1 MRIPPQIS
9 STSIYRSA
17 TAKRKNLLRLL
28 ALLCV
33 VSVVAA
39 VVGSSSSAAGSLGQL
54 LNRASIIFSGNKTRT
69 ASVKAA
75 RVSAALNSAA
85 PEPQSPSATMTTER
99 RLHTATR
106 LADGRVLIA
115 GGENTN
121 GVLNQTEIYDPAGN
135 TFSVAANM
143 GAARADHSA
152 TLLSD
157 GRVLLAGGR
166 NASGALAT
174 TEFFDPTTGTFTS
187 GPALSVARTGHS
199 ATLFADG
206 RILFAGGDGGGSAEI
221 LDLTLSNSS
230 AAGSLNTARSTHS
243 AALLQDGRVLIV
255 GGRDAGGN
263 ELSSG
268 EIFDGSS
275 FTAVSGAL
283 TVARV
288 HALLRVLFDG
298 KVQVIGGSNDGSME
312 IYDPQIQTFGA
323 YAHVLPES
331 DTCVGL
337 PAQVQ
342 ASQTRAALFHN
353 GQADAVFDRTS
364 HSITELAGQAIAVGG
379 VNSGGAVLGSTP
391 LFTSSAAAISTD
403 KLDYAPGETAYIHGR
418 GFQAGETVR
427 LKIHEDP
434 HTPQERGLDVVAD
447 ADGNF
452 SGEYL
457 VQDYDLAMKFIV
469 GARGLSSGRSAQT
482 TFTDNKGLTVTKAGT
497 GTGTVTGTGNITS
510 GTFINCGADCFES
523 VNNNE
528 IVTLTQSA
536 NAGSIFTGWNVAG
549 GATSLSG
556 GCTTAGPTCS
566 FNMNNLAI
574 TVTATFTPNDS
585 VDSVAVGSQ
594 SGAVTYGTGGSVTF
608 PITVNRGITTGA
620 FSANLTIGALPVG
633 ATALFSPNPVAFA
646 AGDNSKTSTLTI
658 TTANTTPAVTAT
670 SFTVT
675 ATNTTLASDN
685 ASGNGSLTVSK
696 AHLSV
701 TADNKSR
708 LYGDSN
714 PTFTATLAGFK
725 NGETLA
731 TSGVTGSPTFSGTG
745 PSSIGTTSS
754 GPYTITPAQG
764 TLAANNYDFT
774 PFNNGTLTIDK
785 AHLSVTA
792 DDKNRFY
799 GDANPTF
806 TATLAG
812 FKNGE
817 TLATSGVTG
826 SPTFSG
832 TGPSSIGTTAPG
844 PYTITPA
851 QGTLAANN
859 YDFTPFNNGTLTID
873 KAHLSVTADDK
884 NRFYGDANPTFTA
897 TLTGFRNGETL
908 ATSGVTGSPTFS
920 GTGPSSI
927 GTTAPGP
934 YTITPAQGTLAA
946 NNYDF
951 TPFNNGTLTINK
963 ATLTVTADNTSRD
976 YGDANPTFTASYS
989 GFKNGEVLATS
1000 GVTGSPSLTTTATAT
1015 SAVAGSPYTITAT
1028 LGTLAAGNYQFT
1040 FVNGQLT
1047 ITPRALDVTAKNQS
1061 KSYGD
1066 TFTFT
1071 GTEFISGTGQ
1081 LVNSDS
1087 VTSVTLTS
1095 TGAVATATVA
1105 GSSYS
1110 IVPSAAVGSGLVN
1123 YAINYHNGA
1132 LTVDKR
1138 LATWTTNANSKTYGD
1153 MDPAP
1158 LTTGSGSN
1166 FVAGDSVTATYSR
1179 VAGENASPP
1188 TYHIS
1193 ATLSATPLTALDNY
1207 IITNAGAEFTI
1218 NKRLATWNTNA
1229 NSKTYGDIDP
1239 APLTTGSGSNFV
1251 AGDSVTATY
1260 SRVAGEDGSPPTYHI
1275 SATLSATPLTALD
1288 NYIITNAGAEFTINK
1303 RLATWTTNAN
1313 SKTYGD
1319 MDPAPLTTGSGSN
1332 FVAGDSVTATYSRVA
1347 GENASP
1353 PTYHISATLS
1363 ATPLTALDNYII
1375 TNAGAE
1381 FTINKRLA
1389 TWTTNANS
1397 KTYGDMDPPPLT
1409 TGSGSNFVSGDS
1421 VTATYSRV
1429 AGENASPPT
1438 YHISATLSATP
1449 LTALDNYI
1457 ITNGGAEFTINK
1469 RLATWTTNAN
1479 SKTYGDMDPA
1489 PLTTG

>member
-1 MRIPPQIS
+1 MRIPPQTS

-54 LNRASIIFSGNKTRT
+54 LNRASIIFSVNKTRT

-85 PEPQSPSATMTTER
+85 PDPQSPSATMTTER

-685 ASGNGSLTVSK
+685 ASSNGSLTVSK

-754 GPYTITPAQG
+754 
-764 TLAANNYDFT
+764 
-774 PFNNGTLTIDK
+774 
-785 AHLSVTA
+785 
-792 DDKNRFY
+792 
-799 GDANPTF
+799 
-806 TATLAG
+806 
-812 FKNGE
+812 
-817 TLATSGVTG
+817 
-826 SPTFSG
+826 
-832 TGPSSIGTTAPG
+832 G

-1166 FVAGDSVTATYSR
+1166 FVSGDSVTATYSR

-1218 NKRLATWNTNA
+1218 NKR
-1229 NSKTYGDIDP
+1229 
-1239 APLTTGSGSNFV
+1239 PLTIKADNKIKSFGGGPIAFTVSYLTLVNGDTPASLGGTLAFNFV
-1251 AGDSVTATY
+1251 D
-1260 SRVAGEDGSPPTYHI
+1260 
-1275 SATLSATPLTALD
+1275 TLTTPGGVHTITPSGLTSS
-1288 NYIITNAGAEFTINK
+1288 NYIITFMNGSLYVLQAPSNITVNADAGLCSAALTDTPVAM
-1303 RLATWTTNAN
+1303 LGTPT
-1313 SKTYGD
+1313 
-1319 MDPAPLTTGSGSN
+1319 PLTPLVIGR
-1332 FVAGDSVTATYSRVA
+1332 AGVPAGNIFPVGATVL
-1347 GENASP
+1347 
-1353 PTYHISATLS
+1353 TYSATLGI
-1363 ATPLTALDNYII
+1363 TTVTAMQTVTVDDNQLPVINLKAPIELWPPDHKYVTIRMADLVLSVTDNCNTTIPI
-1375 TNAGAE
+1375 TNVLITRVTSDE
-1381 FTINKRLA
+1381 PENIN
-1389 TWTTNANS
+1389 
-1397 KTYGDMDPPPLT
+1397 
-1409 TGSGSNFVSGDS
+1409 SGDGNTLNDAVIASDAKS
-1421 VTATYSRV
+1421 VQVRAERDGNKNGRVYWIYLKATDAAGNMGTIRARV
-1429 AGENASPPT
+1429 NVAKSQG
-1438 YHISATLSATP
+1438 
-1449 LTALDNYI
+1449 
-1457 ITNGGAEFTINK
+1457 NGGAAIDSGPAYQVCVGTCPP
-1469 RLATWTTNAN
+1469 LA
-1479 SKTYGDMDPA
+1479 P
-1489 PLTTG
+1489 